1 MFLAAETSWLLRV
14 LDCYSYEYS
23 RMDEGPARALA
34 KTDDMAPARDMLFLS
49 HANPEDNEF
58 TLWLALQL
66 AKEGYPVWCDLTKLL
81 GGERFWTD
89 IEKAIRQ
96 RTGKFLYVLSA
107 TSNEKDGPRRELQLA
122 QSIERTEKLSDFI
135 IPLHIDALPF
145 SDANILL
152 QGIMGISFKSGW
164 QAGLGNLLRKLNEE
178 GIPKKPGFSPAAV
191 GDWWRSNCS
200 PDQGIQD
207 KSEIYYSNWFG
218 IAEPPRFYIHSLR
231 RSGIGLIECPA
242 SSPVPV
248 YQDGISL
255 FSFALADELEP
266 HLRQSEVSISDST
279 DFGFW
284 EYVRQVPDERARRK
298 RENCLSN
305 LIRIAWER
313 SMAARNLQQHSL
325 ANRAS
330 CSYFT
335 SGFAPGNVV
344 SFTNIHGKPSDRA
357 MIGFK
362 TVGGTKRYWHFAF
375 SCRVICR
382 PMLACI
388 VKSHVVFSD
397 DAKNVWKS
405 ASRLH
410 SARRSQCKNWW
421 NPVWRDRV
429 IAATT
434 WLTDGDGLIRIP
446 VASGLFLEI
455 CGSPVRF
462 ESPVAYHDP
471 QEEVD
476 SALPPDPA
484 DGEDGDSW
492 GEMEDDD
499 ESQGEPD
506 DETQQAAG

>member
-1 MFLAAETSWLLRV
+1 MNK
-14 LDCYSYEYS
+14 
-23 RMDEGPARALA
+23 GPALARAHV
-34 KTDDMAPARDMLFLS
+34 DDSVPTRDMLFLS

-81 GGERFWTD
+81 GGERFWTN

-96 RTGKFLYVLSA
+96 RTRKFLYVLSA

-122 QSIERTEKLSDFI
+122 QSIERTEKLPDFI

-152 QGIMGISFKSGW
+152 QGIIGISFKSGW
-164 QAGLGNLLRKLNEE
+164 QTGLANLLRKLEEE

-191 GDWWRSNCS
+191 GDWWRSNCG
-200 PDQGIQD
+200 PDQGVLD
-207 KSEIYYSNWFG
+207 KTEVYYSNWFQ
-218 IAEPPRFYIHSLR
+218 IREPPRFYIHVLR
-231 RSGIGLIECPA
+231 RAGIGLVEYPA

-255 FSFALADELEP
+255 FSFASADELGP
-266 HLRQSEVSISDST
+266 HLRQTDISIAEST
-279 DFGFW
+279 DFAFW
-284 EYVRQVPDERARRK
+284 EYVYQVPDERARRK
-298 RENCLSN
+298 RESCLSN
-305 LIRIAWER
+305 LIRIAWQH
-313 SMAARNLQQHSL
+313 SMASRNLQQHAL

-330 CSYFT
+330 CFYFA
-335 SGFAPGNVV
+335 SGFSANNTV
-344 SFTNIHGKPSDRA
+344 SFTTVHGKPSERA

-382 PMLACI
+382 PMLVCI
-388 VKSHVVFSD
+388 VKTHVVFSD

-410 SARRSQCKNWW
+410 RARRSQCKNWW

-429 IAATT
+429 LAATT
-434 WLTDGDGLIRIP
+434 WLSGGDGLIRIP
-446 VASGLFLEI
+446 VANGISIEI
-455 CGSPVRF
+455 FGSPVRF
-462 ESPVAYHDP
+462 ESPVSYHDP
-471 QEEVD
+471 QEDVD
-476 SALPPDPA
+476 SALPPDPI
-484 DGEDGDSW
+484 DSEDVDTW

-499 ESQGEPD
+499 ESSGEAED
-506 DETQQAAG
+506 DRGEVAG